1 MNKTISLDGAN
12 IDAISSE
19 LEHELINNYK
29 YDSKDAKIICLTTE
43 EILLNIRE
51 KNGEQYNVSISFKK
65 HFGKCSILV
74 SFDGEAYDPRMND
87 NELSDLLT
95 LYELIPD
102 YSFKNGKNT
111 VSIPAIKR
119 KKSALPG
126 ILTGLVISILIILL
140 SEVIPGTAFKNVISS
155 IITPA
160 FNTIIGFISA
170 IAGPIIFLS
179 VLSGILAIADIKTL
193 KSAGLRIVRDSVI
206 LLTVS
211 ASITVFVSMK
221 TYGVHMHNVTNNLSD
236 FSAVIQMLF
245 DIIPVNLISPF
256 VNGNSMQIIF
266 LAILSGIVILAL
278 NTKINVVS
286 NFIYE
291 LNSIFQQIMIWINN
305 LIPLLV
311 CVTIVHI
318 YLSGQAAIII
328 RSLTTLCIIIAITL
342 LASLCLVLYVS
353 IKYRVKISIVINKML
368 PTYIIGCT
376 TSSSSAAYLTNCN
389 TCRKKYGIDDSLVDF
404 GIPFGQVICMPGCAI
419 LLICICVYLASFY
432 NIAITPTWIVTA
444 IIGSVLIA
452 IAAPPIPGGGIAIL
466 STILTLLGIPLEGL
480 AVAVPIEMIT
490 EYIATGLNLFAIQV
504 ILIKT
509 ADKLK
514 KLNVETLRNK

>member
-1 MNKTISLDGAN
+1 MNKTILLDGAS

-29 YDSKDAKIICLTTE
+29 YDSKDAKKICLTTE

-51 KNGEQYNVSISFKK
+51 KNKENFNVEISLKK
-65 HFGKCSILV
+65 HFGKCSIIV
-74 SFDGEAYDPRMND
+74 SFNGESYDPRMND

-95 LYELIPD
+95 LYGLIPD
-102 YSFKNGKNT
+102 YNFKNGKNI
-111 VSIPAIKR
+111 VSIPAIKH
-119 KKSALPG
+119 KKSTIPG
-126 ILTGLVISILIILL
+126 ILSGLAVSILIILL
-140 SEVIPGTAFKNVISS
+140 SEIIPGTIFKNIIAS
-155 IITPA
+155 IVTPA
-160 FNTIIGFISA
+160 FNTTIGFISA

-211 ASITVFVSMK
+211 SAITVFVSMK
-221 TYGVHMHNVTNNLSD
+221 TYGVHMHNASNNLSD

-245 DIIPVNLISPF
+245 DIIPNNLIAPF

-291 LNSIFQQIMIWINN
+291 LNNIFQQIMMWINN

-318 YLSGQAAIII
+318 YMSGQAAIII
-328 RSLTTLCIIIAITL
+328 RSLTTLCIIIGITL
-342 LASLCLVLYVS
+342 LITFGLVLYTS
-353 IKYRVKISIVINKML
+353 IKYKVGIPAIINKML

-376 TSSSSAAYLTNCN
+376 TGSSSAAYLTNCD
-389 TCRKKYGIDDSLVDF
+389 TCRKKYGIDGSLVDF
-404 GIPFGQVICMPGCAI
+404 GIPFGQVICMP
-419 LLICICVYLASFY
+419 
-432 NIAITPTWIVTA
+432 
-444 IIGSVLIA
+444 
-452 IAAPPIPGGGIAIL
+452 
-466 STILTLLGIPLEGL
+466 
-480 AVAVPIEMIT
+480 
-490 EYIATGLNLFAIQV
+490 
-504 ILIKT
+504 
-509 ADKLK
+509 
-514 KLNVETLRNK
+514 